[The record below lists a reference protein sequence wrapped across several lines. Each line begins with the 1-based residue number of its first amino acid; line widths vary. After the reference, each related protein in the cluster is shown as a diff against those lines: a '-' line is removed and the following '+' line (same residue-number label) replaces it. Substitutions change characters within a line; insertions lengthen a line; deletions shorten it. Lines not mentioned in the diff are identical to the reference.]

1 MGTQSTN
8 FSADTFL
15 LFLNPDILIMRDAT
29 CKILEMV
36 DEGLLDPKMVAMA
49 CLGYMSEDDVKGMA
63 RANDINLEDEEDEDV
78 EESIEGW
85 DMLEFVCPETGDTT
99 KAVVRDDGRGNATS
113 EEYEEVYGR

>member
-63 RANDINLEDEEDEDV
+63 RANDINLEDEEDEDD
-78 EESIEGW
+78 E
-85 DMLEFVCPETGDTT
+85 
-99 KAVVRDDGRGNATS
+99 DDEQVDNYNYDSYDGQPTQNMKRFGEND
-113 EEYEEVYGR
+113 

>member
-1 MGTQSTN
+1 M
-8 FSADTFL
+8 
-15 LFLNPDILIMRDAT
+15 AT
-29 CKILEMV
+29 V
-36 DEGLLDPKMVAMA
+36 VF
-49 CLGYMSEDDVKGMA
+49 CLRCREVHRTSEIKC
-63 RANDINLEDEEDEDV
+63 LDV